1 MNQALTQ
8 KKEATDTDKDKQY
21 ANILAS
27 VNKRQSSTDTSS
39 TQQLIQKY
47 GISFSTNPK
56 QIGEILAQ
64 ESINQIL
71 LEFKKSGKI
80 AEENGKYYYGGKQ
93 FTPKQMK
100 ETIMK
105 SYKGQI
111 QQMINKKFENIKL
124 ELKKQT
130 NSVKIQAN
138 NQQRQII
145 ASNIG
150 SLKTQLKTQEEVV
163 EKRTEQYL
171 STLYKQNKALSEQRK
186 EKAQLEANRA
196 LQMFQQ
202 DTLSGKDK
210 QLTQGYQNQQLQ
222 LDQQRTQISIAKQQ
236 QDRHIDDLE
245 ARYQAALNEQRRHED
260 RQEQERQQH
269 NEIIK
274 QQNDI
279 ANRNDENVKRQID
292 AANANNAALINAN
305 TANTQAQIDAN
316 AANTQAQIDANAQLT
331 QAQID
336 ANKQLTQA
344 QIDADAKN
352 TKAIIDNQVT
362 GTNAIVDGLNQIG
375 ANIAGI
381 NSRFDDLN
389 KNFKDINDKILN
401 PPFAP
406 TPGVPPGCDPAIL
419 SQLRC
424 SGRTWK
430 MTPEI
435 TNARNTQGQTNI
447 NIFRCVAGGHYCA
460 SDGGYGE
467 WSRNGLPPPGYS
479 Y

>member
-27 VNKRQSSTDTSS
+27 VNKSQTETNTSS

-47 GISFSTNPK
+47 GISFTTNPK

-64 ESINQIL
+64 ESINQIF

-124 ELKKQT
+124 ELKKQS

-138 NQQRQII
+138 NQQRLII

-171 STLYKQNKALSEQRK
+171 SALYKQNKALSDQRK

-222 LDQQRTQISIAKQQ
+222 LNKQRQQIEEAKQR

-245 ARYQAALNEQRRHED
+245 ARYQAALNEQRRHEE
-260 RQEQERQQH
+260 RQKQERQQH
-269 NEIIK
+269 EQIIK
-274 QQNDI
+274 QQKEISD
-279 ANRNDENVKRQID
+279 RNDQNVKNQI
-292 AANANNAALINAN
+292 AAAKANNDALIA
-305 TANTQAQIDAN
+305 ANTQL
-316 AANTQAQIDANAQLT
+316 TQAQIDANAQLT

-336 ANKQLTQA
+336 ANAQNTQSVIQNA
-344 QIDADAKN
+344 TDAAN
-352 TKAIIDNQVT
+352 ANLKALQS
-362 GTNAIVDGLNQIG
+362 LG
-375 ANIAGI
+375 ANISGLQS
-381 NSRFDDLN
+381 NFDALSNQFKNLN
-389 KNFKDINDKILN
+389 TNMQDIGTKILN
-401 PPFAP
+401 PPQ
-406 TPGVPPGCDPAIL
+406 PPQTISGPPPSCTDYDLRNLGCTA
-419 SQLRC
+419 SGTWQLETQSATNLRTNQTGITIYYC
-424 SGRTWK
+424 SAGMHYCALDGNSGRT
-430 MTPEI
+430 
-435 TNARNTQGQTNI
+435 ANI
-447 NIFRCVAGGHYCA
+447 NSIYR
-460 SDGGYGE
+460 
-467 WSRNGLPPPGYS
+467 W
-479 Y
+479 

>member
-27 VNKRQSSTDTSS
+27 VNKSQRETNTSS

-47 GISFSTNPK
+47 GISFTTNPK

-64 ESINQIL
+64 ESINQIF

-124 ELKKQT
+124 ELKKQA

-145 ASNIG
+145 ATTIG

-171 STLYKQNKALSEQRK
+171 SALYKQNKALSEQRK

-222 LDQQRTQISIAKQQ
+222 LDKQRTQINIAKQQ
-236 QDRHIDDLE
+236 QDNHINDLE
-245 ARYQAALNEQRRHED
+245 ARYQAALNEQRRHEE
-260 RQEQERQQH
+260 RQKQERQQH
-269 NEIIK
+269 EQIIK

-279 ANRNDENVKRQID
+279 ANRNDENVKRQI
-292 AANANNAALINAN
+292 AAAKANNEALIA
-305 TANTQAQIDAN
+305 ANTQL
-316 AANTQAQIDANAQLT
+316 TQAQIDANAQLT

-352 TKAIIDNQVT
+352 TKAIIDTQVR

-389 KNFKDINDKILN
+389 KNLEDIGTKINN
-401 PPFAP
+401 PPPPP
-406 TPGVPPGCDPAIL
+406 TPPIPASCGTDVASCGGYWIPRWNNAT
-419 SQLRC
+419 SRRNPQSGPVTIWRC
-424 SGRTWK
+424 SNG
-430 MTPEI
+430 
-435 TNARNTQGQTNI
+435 AH
-447 NIFRCVAGGHYCA
+447 FCA
-460 SDGGYGE
+460 SNGETDGSQPGDSS
-467 WSRNGLPPPGYS
+467 WSNLFNVFDTRGATPV
-479 Y
+479 